1 MSKRE
6 PKFVKSIIKRTI
18 KKIEIEKYDSLRFNP
33 KDVDDELEQ
42 LASNLNIDLDT
53 LEQTLIAN
61 RINLSLGNLYKPET
75 FAESVKDVDA
85 FNAIMVMHEFL
96 RDGKERVTKMFKDM
110 KKEFKGK
117 YFFLGEFDCVDDDEY
132 QKMPYPDRI
141 HFLFYQHVI
150 HPLTWQGLGFKE
162 DWLEIFKNADIEVV
176 KMEDKLN
183 FRLVQFILKF

>member
-1 MSKRE
+1 MDEAKQRIKNKKLEKR
-6 PKFVKSIIKRTI
+6 I
-18 KKIEIEKYDSLRFNP
+18 SLTQG
-33 KDVDDELEQ
+33 D
-42 LASNLNIDLDT
+42 
-53 LEQTLIAN
+53 
-61 RINLSLGNLYKPET
+61 LYKPESYSSKLQ
-75 FAESVKDVDA
+75 EVDA
-85 FNAIMVMHEFL
+85 FNAVMVMHEFL

-117 YFFLGEFDCVDDDEY
+117 YFFLGEFDCVDDEEY

-150 HPLTWQGLGFKE
+150 HPLTWQGLGYKE
-162 DWLEIFKNADIEVV
+162 DWLEIFKNAGIEVV

>member
-1 MSKRE
+1 MCPFWIIISIKLK
-6 PKFVKSIIKRTI
+6 PIFV
-18 KKIEIEKYDSLRFNP
+18 EIP
-33 KDVDDELEQ
+33 
-42 LASNLNIDLDT
+42 
-53 LEQTLIAN
+53 
-61 RINLSLGNLYKPET
+61 
-75 FAESVKDVDA
+75 
-85 FNAIMVMHEFL
+85 
-96 RDGKERVTKMFKDM
+96 VTKKNI
-110 KKEFKGK
+110 KLLHIYYKGK

-162 DWLEIFKNADIEVV
+162 DWLEIFKNAEIEVV